1 MTITMLIDLLALSTA
16 SAFAGAALYVNVAEQ
31 PARLQLDDKSLLTQW
46 KLSYARGVAMQAS
59 LAVVSGIL
67 GAIAAWQSKDWR
79 WIPGAIL
86 ILANWPY
93 TLFVIMPTN
102 NRLKVIG
109 SSAAGPQ
116 SRALILI
123 WGRLHAVRA
132 ALGLA
137 AVLAYLWP
145 ILIGPSS

>member
-1 MTITMLIDLLALSTA
+1 MLIDLLALSTA

-123 WGRLHAVRA
+123 WGRLHAVRT

-145 ILIGPSS
+145 ILIGLSS